1 MLIEAHL
8 SDSNGAQGRA
18 NYIERDA
25 EDYRRFLN
33 EYGESIVAPYDHF
46 FMREAA
52 KRGNPEEIAAKILE
66 LG

>member
-8 SDSNGAQGRA
+8 SNSNGAQGNA

-33 EYGESIVAPYDHF
+33 EYGDSIVAPYDHF
-46 FMREAA
+46 FMKEAA
-52 KRGNPEEIAAKILE
+52 KRGKPEEIAAKILE
-66 LG
+66 LK